1 MTTPRRKQK
10 IKYSRKIAC
19 KHLEPKGNIST
30 SLQALCYCPA
40 RDLTL
45 GTRAYVCQV
54 CAIYDPVKNNKRFS
68 DVYDES
74 KKLAEKKIKEREIK
88 LEEVELREILSD
100 EEVDLSIDEFE
111 EEEEE
116 APSKFEKRKA
126 GKADIEDSEIADIT
140 ECPFCGEFFEDLASH
155 IQSCEFAPDD
165 ASIEDIIPS
174 KRKRKKKGPSKSSTS
189 GTKKTEEKQKCPYCG
204 KEFVRLGR
212 HLSSCPKKPSDI
224 DEKEDEEEE
233 EEEEDEEEEDEE
245 DEDEEEEDEEED
257 YEEEDY

>member
-1 MTTPRRKQK
+1 MPRRKQK
-10 IKYSRKIAC
+10 IKYSRKVAC
-19 KHLEPKGNIST
+19 KHLKPKGNISA

-54 CAIYDPVKNNKRFS
+54 CAIYDPVKSNNRFS
-68 DVYDES
+68 DVYEES
-74 KKLAEKKIKEREIK
+74 KKLAEKKIKEKEIK
-88 LEEVELREILSD
+88 LEEFELEEIISD
-100 EEVDLSIDEFE
+100 EEIDLSIDEFE

-116 APSKFEKRKA
+116 APLKFEKRKA
-126 GKADIEDSEIADIT
+126 GKADLEDSDISDIT

-174 KRKRKKKGPSKSSTS
+174 KPKKKKKKPDAKSGESD
-189 GTKKTEEKQKCPYCG
+189 GKTAKKQKCPYCG

-212 HLSSCPKKPSDI
+212 HLNSCPKKPD
-224 DEKEDEEEE
+224 DAENGEDEE
-233 EEEEDEEEEDEE
+233 
-245 DEDEEEEDEEED
+245 
-257 YEEEDY
+257 